1 MSVLNDLAAATAM
14 GSPVALDLR
23 KMVRAGPRSRLA
35 GRGMERGEHYDR
47 WFDGDTA
54 ARVAPPGRDLGD
66 RVAACLAAR
75 ARAPGAGRGARAR
88 RRERTPRARPLG
100 PGAALPAAAVP
111 LVLDRV
117 HGLHDRRGPGR
128 GG

>member
-66 RVAACLAAR
+66 RVAARLAAR
-75 ARAPGAGRGARAR
+75 ARAPGAVGRGARA
-88 RRERTPRARPLG
+88 ER
-100 PGAALPAAAVP
+100 
-111 LVLDRV
+111 DRKSTRLNSS
-117 HGLHDRRGPGR
+117 H
-128 GG
+128 